1 MATSTFTHCWTN
13 DTAGIKYLHDA
24 LLAVGLTQTADT
36 GQLDLTTAPALLN
49 ASNATFG
56 YTVYQWTDAYQSTY
70 PLYMRIEWKTASAG
84 TTVLNQIPFPVITI
98 GTGTNGSGAITGTKT
113 LTTPTS
119 LSSSTSV
126 ATDTTARPNYVCFYD
141 GSLAI
146 ALTPTANGNTARQQ
160 RQVYFIDRWRDLS
173 GQKVDGATL
182 AYSQGYNATLSS
194 HTSCLTR
201 YMSGARTSVITF
213 SYLGAG
219 QTTSGYSPYFMPY
232 SWASE
237 QSTMTIAGDVA
248 FFPPYV
254 LDPAAR
260 TWLAEIAVNTA
271 DTAAGTDFT
280 VSRFGRS
287 YTYKSLAGQFPGPN
301 YGINSSTSNNGWA
314 MIWQ

>member
-1 MATSTFTHCWTN
+1 MATSTFNYCWSNNTS
-13 DTAGIKYLHDA
+13 GIKLVHDA

-36 GQLDLTTAPALLN
+36 GQLDLTTEPAYV
-49 ASNATFG
+49 ATTGYVYG
-56 YTVYQWTDAYQSTY
+56 YTIYQWTDAYQSTY
-70 PLYMRIEWKTASAG
+70 PIYIRVQWMNSSGTLTNIIPYPYITVGTSTNGAG
-84 TTVLNQIPFPVITI
+84 TINSAKTMSTPNSM
-98 GTGTNGSGAITGTKT
+98 TG
-113 LTTPTS
+113 
-119 LSSSTSV
+119 SST
-126 ATDTTARPNYVCFYD
+126 AGTDTSARPNYICYYD

-146 ALTPTANGNTARQQ
+146 AFTPAANGNTGRQQ

-173 GQKVDGATL
+173 GQKVDGVTL
-182 AYSQGYNATLSS
+182 AYSQGYNSS
-194 HTSCLTR
+194 LANHTSCLTR

-232 SWASE
+232 PWASE

-280 VSRFGRS
+280 VSRFGRN